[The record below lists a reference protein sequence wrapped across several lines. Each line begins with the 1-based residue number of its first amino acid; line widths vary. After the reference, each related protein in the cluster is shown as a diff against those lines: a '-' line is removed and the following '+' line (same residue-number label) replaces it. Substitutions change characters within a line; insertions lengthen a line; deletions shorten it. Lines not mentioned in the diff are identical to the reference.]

1 VIVSS
6 VVEKGEEEEEER
18 REFVNRVIY
27 CDVCYFYNEGLF

>member
-6 VVEKGEEEEEER
+6 VVEKGEEEEER